1 MKKELF
7 IPNKLKEEV
16 SKWRE
21 TSYDCDYPVISEIL
35 DYNVVIS
42 NSGEKSLRFLR
53 QPQFDAL
60 EVYWYLRIV
69 KDTPHVLDIYKNLYS
84 SKELL
89 EALGLK
95 HLVED
100 LTDDLVSETLVNDI
114 LNKVKYD
121 DNFVKEHKL
130 ESLRETLTLNYP
142 SYIFALAMGAG
153 KTVLIGAIIATEF
166 AMALEYQDNKFV
178 KNVLVFAPGKTILGA
193 LRELSDVPY
202 EKILPPRLY
211 KEFITSV
218 KFTYTRDGESDI
230 PIIKGSSFNIIV
242 TNTEKIR
249 IQKQAITKAILK
261 DIKIP
266 FSNNDESKEDQ
277 IKEEVANLR
286 LQTIASLPNLAIFSD
301 EAHHTYGN
309 TLDKGLKKVRKTV
322 DYLAYNTNVLV
333 VVNTTGTPYYKKQ
346 VLKDVVFWYG
356 LSQGIK
362 DGILK
367 EVRGNIVGYEE
378 VSDEEFIKDVVNDFF
393 DNYENVKIYDGS
405 PAKLAIYF
413 PKVDDLIKSKPIV
426 EKTLVERG
434 LDPSI
439 ILEVHNESPDEVK
452 DLFDNR
458 INDPKLQY
466 RVFLLV
472 NKGTEGWNCLSL
484 FATALAREIK
494 SSNNF
499 CLQAATRCLRQ
510 ISGNT
515 YKAKIYL
522 SKNNTKIL
530 DRQLKDNFG
539 ESIQELNRTSQKIFK
554 GKIVLRKEDLTPI
567 KIKKKI
573 RKIVPINNTIN
584 VDDLYL
590 EKPSN
595 LPREAKKIIFDLNEI
610 SDRKGVLVAK
620 KEENIVL
627 EEDYID
633 VYSFAVELS
642 SLYRLPLLKIYKK
655 IIELYPNGEIPFNHS
670 NELKKQLEEQIK
682 NYEII
687 EEVIEQSIAIVK
699 KEGFIKEER
708 ENNELVYTAEIIYHK
723 DKAEKLFAYYEDLK
737 NINSLD
743 FSFHYNPYNFDSQP
757 EKDFFINLL
766 EDLNQNPDDV
776 EDIYFTGAIT
786 DPNKTDFFFE
796 YKGVDE
802 RWHTYTPDFLIRKKD
817 GKIIIVEIKMEKLKN
832 DNIDGENGLKAIA
845 VKNIQHLNP
854 DKIKFEM
861 LFTDSD
867 EIGISNLKKIKELI
881 YKQWR

>member
-202 EKILPPRLY
+202 EKVLPPRLY

-266 FSNNDESKEDQ
+266 FSNNDESKKDQ

-439 ILEVHNESPDEVK
+439 ILEVCNESPDEVK

-458 INDPKLQY
+458 INDSKLQY

-484 FATALAREIK
+484 FATALARKIK

-510 ISGNT
+510 IPGNT
-515 YKAKIYL
+515 HKAKIYL
-522 SKNNTKIL
+522 SKDNTKIL

-539 ESIQELNRTSQKIFK
+539 ESIQELNRTSQKIVK
-554 GKIVLRKEDLTPI
+554 GKIVLRKEVLTPI

-590 EKPSN
+590 EKPTN
-595 LPREAKKIIFDLNEI
+595 LTQESKKIIYDLNEI
-610 SDRKGVLVAK
+610 PDRKGALVAK
-620 KEENIVL
+620 KEENLVL

-655 IIELYPNGEIPFNHS
+655 IRELYPYGEIAVNHS
-670 NELKKQLEEQIK
+670 NELKKQLEGQIK

-737 NINSLD
+737 KINSLD

-817 GKIIIVEIKMEKLKN
+817 GKIIIVEIKMEKLKGN
-832 DNIDGENGLKAIA
+832 NIDGENGLKATA

-867 EIGISNLKKIKELI
+867 DIGISNLKKIKEII